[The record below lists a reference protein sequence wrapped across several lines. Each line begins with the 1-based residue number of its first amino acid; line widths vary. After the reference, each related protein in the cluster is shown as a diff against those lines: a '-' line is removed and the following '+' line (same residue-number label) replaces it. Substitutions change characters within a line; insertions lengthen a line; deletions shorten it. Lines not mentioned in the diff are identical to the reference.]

1 MRQLLRSRFD
11 SLEKRAHLA
20 TGGTCSIFL
29 TFTPTAAGYATGTL
43 SMADTD
49 SSSPQTLALAGTGTG
64 VEFTPTTV
72 SFGTVNVG
80 TQVKSTVTITNV
92 GGSPITFTAWTIT
105 GTNKADFYNS
115 LADPPCGGSLAAGG
129 VCTFT
134 MYFKP
139 SIVGAEPRGSADER
153 GGQ

>member
-1 MRQLLRSRFD
+1 
-11 SLEKRAHLA
+11 
-20 TGGTCSIFL
+20 
-29 TFTPTAAGYATGTL
+29 
-43 SMADTD
+43 
-49 SSSPQTLALAGTGTG
+49 
-64 VEFTPTTV
+64 
-72 SFGTVNVG
+72 VNVG